1 VKIREIEIKGYRSVK
16 EMRLPLKQLTVL
28 VGPNGS
34 GKSNI
39 YQAIQLMAAAAKGQF
54 ARSIVQE
61 GGMRSIL
68 WAGGFGK
75 TERPRVGLAVHGDE
89 LSYEIEFGLVPI
101 SERPHDSPR
110 DNEDDDD
117 DEASSAEDDEED
129 FEDTDIDCNTLSVF
143 RGDPDIKTE
152 QVHLMN
158 GKKKVS
164 LLKRKRGNIIA
175 RNMDGRNITYPAT
188 IAPSESVLSEL
199 REPQKFPELSTLRI
213 ELSRW
218 RFYHEFRT
226 DLHSPLRQP
235 QLATMT
241 PIMSDDGSD
250 LTAAL
255 ATIRAMGNGKE
266 LVDEFIEHA
275 FPGSK
280 LYMHSIDNELTMV
293 MSFPGVY
300 RPMDAREFS
309 DGTLQYLCLLAAL
322 MTSRPAP
329 FVVLNEPETSI
340 HPDLLGPLAELI
352 ISASKRSQILLTT
365 HSKDLANLIKAKGSA
380 QIVELEKIDGATKIH
395 GTSVFQNRV
404 TPEQEAKLESNE
416 TKEPAKRISISTNK
430 AKPQKQLHARDE
442 VEDDD
447 DDDDDE
453 DEDEDEDDNIDND
466 IQDDDDD
473 DNDED

>member
-1 VKIREIEIKGYRSVK
+1 VKIREIEIRGYRSVK

-68 WAGGFGK
+68 WAGESNK

-89 LSYEIEFGLVPI
+89 LSYELEFGLVPI
-101 SERPHDSPR
+101 SERPHDSPGNN
-110 DNEDDDD
+110 DEDDDGD
-117 DEASSAEDDEED
+117 DDGEVLWVEDDEED
-129 FEDTDIDCNTLSVF
+129 IDSTDIDCNTLSVF
-143 RGDPDIKTE
+143 RGDPDIKVE
-152 QVHLMN
+152 QVHFMN
-158 GKKKVS
+158 GKNKVS
-164 LLKRKRGNIIA
+164 LLKRRRGNIIA

-199 REPQKFPELSTLRI
+199 REPQKFPELSALRR
-213 ELSRW
+213 ELSCW

-241 PIMSDDGSD
+241 PVMSDDGSD

-266 LVDEFIEHA
+266 LVDESIENA

-280 LYMHSIDNELTMV
+280 LYIRSIDNELTMV
-293 MSFPGVY
+293 MSTPGVY
-300 RPMDAREFS
+300 RQMDAREFS

-340 HPDLLGPLAELI
+340 HPDLLGPLAQLI

-365 HSKDLANLIKAKGSA
+365 HSKELANLIKAKGRA
-380 QIVELEKIDGATKIH
+380 QIVELEKNLGATRIS
-395 GTSVFQNRV
+395 GTSIFQNRV
-404 TPEQEAKLESNE
+404 IPEQDGKHESSE
-416 TKEPAKRISISTNK
+416 TQAPAKRVSMSSKT
-430 AKPQKQLHARDE
+430 AKQQQQLQARDE
-442 VEDDD
+442 GEDDEKD
-447 DDDDDE
+447 IDDE
-453 DEDEDEDDNIDND
+453 DKIDKN
-466 IQDDDDD
+466 IQDDEE
-473 DNDED
+473 DNNED